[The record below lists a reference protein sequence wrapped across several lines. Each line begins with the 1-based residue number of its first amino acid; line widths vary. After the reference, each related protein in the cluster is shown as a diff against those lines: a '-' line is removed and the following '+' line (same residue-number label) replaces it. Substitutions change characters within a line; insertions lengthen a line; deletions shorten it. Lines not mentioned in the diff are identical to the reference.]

1 MSRRSKKDCEEIKAA
16 AAAPDFSNLL
26 SKENIISFVDSDIID
41 SGDTPSS
48 TAMMQHKYGKTDKKQ
63 LVKEAINKFQNE
75 KEERE
80 WAA

>member
-16 AAAPDFSNLL
+16 ATVPDFSNLL
-26 SKENIISFVDSDIID
+26 SKENIISFVDVDVID
-41 SGDTPSS
+41 SGGKPSA
-48 TAMMQHKYGKTDKKQ
+48 TMMQHKYGKTDKKQ

-80 WAA
+80 WTA